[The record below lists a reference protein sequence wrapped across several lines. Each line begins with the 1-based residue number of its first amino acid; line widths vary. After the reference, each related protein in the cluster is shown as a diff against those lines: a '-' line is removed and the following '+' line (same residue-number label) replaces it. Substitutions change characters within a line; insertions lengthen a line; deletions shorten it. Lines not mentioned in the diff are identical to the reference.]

1 MSTDLFKAEAKRLA
15 DHLADTH
22 GIKLKHTSVL
32 SAIAALHGARDWNT
46 LIARQKP
53 GIVQRVT
60 AALNGPT
67 RPAVVVELEEMLYD
81 LSTKGLRYG
90 LSKDSGATV
99 DVDDAALCRHTLVV
113 GPNGQG
119 VTVLMEHLLTQQILR
134 GGGALVLDPQSDL
147 HRATVVAQ
155 AAAKVGREAE
165 HFTVLPPD
173 LAKQADIP
181 VDAYNL
187 LAGEDVTAQVARLL
201 AGIYPQDAQD
211 VDECYAV
218 ASIAELLTAILE
230 SLSASD
236 ERINVVRVA
245 QLMLQPQQLLDLSAA
260 VAEREPEVASRLDAM
275 LREFVRHTKNGTTL
289 DESAFKKAFGLATAR
304 LSQLARQQRAGGR
317 SARTL
322 DPNKLLEE
330 NQVAYIGFPAYMPN
344 MSTAFSDVLV
354 EHVVQ
359 ALHNRLAVLSAQRA
373 WARTGNVSKNRNTE
387 PPFLL
392 VLPWCGSLL
401 SPIAL
406 RRLMNFGRAANVAL
420 VLHVGSISELDAM
433 GKPVLNDVLMNTR
446 QKVFFRQSA
455 PHAIELA
462 AGCLTAA
469 GAVSGEL
476 GADKAQTLLKSR
488 LAQLSLGEALLLVD
502 QALHDIQV
510 RMVRSER

>member
-1 MSTDLFKAEAKRLA
+1 MSTDLFKAEATRLA
-15 DHLADTH
+15 DHLAETH

-60 AALNGPT
+60 AAINGPA
-67 RPAVVVELEEMLYD
+67 RPAVVVELDEMLYD
-81 LSTKGLRYG
+81 MSSKGLRYG
-90 LSKDSGATV
+90 FNKDSGATI
-99 DVDDAALCRHTLVV
+99 DIDDAALCRHTLVV

-147 HRATVVAQ
+147 HLATVVAQ
-155 AAAKVGREAE
+155 AAAKVGRETE
-165 HFTVLPPD
+165 HFTMLPSD
-173 LAKQADIP
+173 LAKQAGIP
-181 VDAYNL
+181 VDAYDM
-187 LAGEDVTAQVARLL
+187 LAGADVTAQVARLL
-201 AGIYPQDAQD
+201 AGIYQHDAQD

-230 SLSASD
+230 SLIAAG
-236 ERINVVRVA
+236 ERTSLARVA
-245 QLMLQPQQLLDLSAA
+245 QLLAQPLQLLDLSAA
-260 VAEREPEVASRLDAM
+260 VAEREPEVAARLDAVM
-275 LREFVRHTKNGTTL
+275 REFIRQTKSGTVL
-289 DESAFKKAFGLATAR
+289 DEAAFKKAFGLATAR
-304 LSQLARQQRAGGR
+304 LSQLARHHRAGGK
-317 SARTL
+317 SARSL
-322 DPNKLLEE
+322 DTNKLLEE

-344 MSTAFSDVLV
+344 MSTAFSDVMV

-359 ALHNRLAVLSAQRA
+359 ALHNRLALLSAQRA
-373 WARTGNVSKNRNTE
+373 WARTGKVSKNRNTE
-387 PPFLL
+387 APFLL

-420 VLHVGSISELDAM
+420 VLHVGSISELEGM
-433 GKPVLNDVLMNTR
+433 GKPVMNDVLMNTR

-455 PHAIELA
+455 PHAIELS

-469 GAVSGEL
+469 GAVSDGPDAGQAL
-476 GADKAQTLLKSR
+476 SQLKSR
-488 LAQLSLGEALLLVD
+488 LAQLSLGEAILAAD
-502 QALHDIQV
+502 QSVHNLRVQ
-510 RMVRSER
+510 MVRLDD